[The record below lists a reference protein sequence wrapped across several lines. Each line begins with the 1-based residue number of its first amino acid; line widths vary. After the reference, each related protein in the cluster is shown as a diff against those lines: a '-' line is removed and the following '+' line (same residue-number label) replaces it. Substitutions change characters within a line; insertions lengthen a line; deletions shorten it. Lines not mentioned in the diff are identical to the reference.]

1 MRTANCKLNFMNH
14 DEFLAKIYEIDFKI
28 SEAQKHLEDP
38 ELSLLAK
45 EEIDSLQKEKEEL
58 QKHVDTSLYEN
69 AYEEKSD
76 PSASLDTRN
85 AIVEVKGAAGGDEAN
100 IFARELVRMY
110 LRYCERHNIQKEI
123 IDENS
128 LKIISKNAFGL
139 FKFESGVHRVQRV
152 PLTEKRGRVHTSTA
166 VVSILPELKDIDLHI
181 QPDEIEFE
189 AFRAG
194 GHGGQNVNKVSTAVR
209 VKHIPSGIVVTASRE
224 RSQNQNREN
233 AMNLLR
239 SKLWEAEVEKQQTE
253 IAELK
258 STQVGRGM
266 RNEKIRTYNFPQ
278 DRVTDHRIGK
288 SYHNLPT
295 FMDGEIDE
303 MLKDLKKSEEKE
315 LVASS
320 HE

>member
-1 MRTANCKLNFMNH
+1 MDKDAI
-14 DEFLAKIYEIDFKI
+14 LAKIYEIDFKI
-28 SEAQKHLEDP
+28 SEAKKHLADP
-38 ELSLLAK
+38 ELSPLAH
-45 EEIDSLQKEKEEL
+45 EEIETLTKEKEEL
-58 QKHVDTSLYEN
+58 AKYIDTSQFENNYEN
-69 AYEEKSD
+69 NSD
-76 PSASLDTRN
+76 AGSSLDTRN
-85 AIVEVKGAAGGDEAN
+85 AIIEIKGAAGGDEAS
-100 IFARELVRMY
+100 IFARELLRMY
-110 LRYCERHNIQKEI
+110 IRYCERHNIRYEMV
-123 IDENS
+123 DENS
-128 LKIISKNAFGL
+128 IKIISKNAFGL

-166 VVSILPELKDIDLHI
+166 VVSILPELQDIDLHI
-181 QPDEIEFE
+181 RNEDIEFE

-209 VKHIPSGIVVTASRE
+209 IKHIPSGIIVTASRE

-233 AMNLLR
+233 AMALLR
-239 SKLWEAEVEKQQTE
+239 SKLWEAEIEKQHLE

-303 MLKDLKKSEEKE
+303 MLSDLQQSGVKE
-315 LVASS
+315 
-320 HE
+320 

>member
-1 MRTANCKLNFMNH
+1 MNK
-14 DEFLAKIYEIDFKI
+14 DEVLAKIYEIDFKI
-28 SEAQKHLEDP
+28 TEAEKLTTDP
-38 ELSLLAK
+38 EMSSMAY
-45 EEIDSLQKEKEEL
+45 EEIANLKKEKEEL
-58 QKHVDTSLYEN
+58 EKLVDTTQFELQTYEDD
-69 AYEEKSD
+69 KPD

-85 AIVEVKGAAGGDEAN
+85 AIIEIKGAAGGDEAS
-100 IFARELVRMY
+100 IFARELLRMY
-110 LRYCERHNIQKEI
+110 IRYCERNNIQKEML
-123 IDENS
+123 DEFS
-128 LKIISKNAFGL
+128 VKIINRRAFGT

-181 QPDEIEFE
+181 RPDDIEFE

-209 VKHIPSGIVVTASRE
+209 VKHVPSGIIVTASRE

-233 AMNLLR
+233 AMALLR
-239 SKLWEAEVEKQQTE
+239 SRLWEAEIEKQQLE
-253 IAELK
+253 VAELK
-258 STQVGRGM
+258 STQVGKGM

-295 FMDGEIDE
+295 FMDGDIDE
-303 MLKDLKKSEEKE
+303 MLKDLKDSEGTENAE
-315 LVASS
+315 TTTPN
-320 HE
+320 E